1 MVIESIPKVVG
12 MAYAV
17 VASIGL
23 VVLFRTGRFNMKIGY
38 PLLAVSALFG
48 FLVFAPMLPW
58 QWQMVLAGGPQQAG
72 VPAPLAGAVMG
83 LFLVLAFLFGRH
95 FCGYVCPI
103 GAVQEL
109 VYRIPVPKLRITNK
123 WGPVL
128 FRLAFLVALVVLAV
142 TLSVPLLRYLG
153 VGDFFQLNVTSAFFY
168 AFLALVVV
176 GLFLYRPFCRF
187 LCPYG
192 AMLSLASLAGLFK
205 LRRNENCIECG
216 DCEEACPT
224 GEATRRARKQECYM
238 CNRCREVCPV
248 DAIVLARRQSEGSSK
263 AGAGVT

>member
-1 MVIESIPKVVG
+1 MVIESIPEVVG

-17 VASIGL
+17 VASVGL
-23 VVLFRTGRFNMKIGY
+23 VVLFRTGRFNMKVGY
-38 PLLAVSALFG
+38 ALLAVSTLFG

-58 QWQMVLAGGPQQAG
+58 QWQMMVVGSPQQAG
-72 VPAPLAGAVMG
+72 VPVPVVGVVMT
-83 LFLVLAFLFGRH
+83 LFLVLAFLFGRQ

-109 VYRIPVPKLRITNK
+109 VYRIPVPKLRMTNK
-123 WGPVL
+123 WVPVL
-128 FRLAFLVALVVLAV
+128 FRLAFLVALVVLAA

-168 AFLALVVV
+168 AFLALVIA
-176 GLFLYRPFCRF
+176 GLFFYRPFCRF

-192 AMLSLASLAGLFK
+192 ALLSLAALVGLFK

-216 DCEEACPT
+216 DCEDACPT
-224 GEATRRARKQECYM
+224 GEATRGARKQECYM

-248 DAIVLARRQSEGSSK
+248 DAIVHVRRESEGGSE
-263 AGAGVT
+263 AEAGVT

>member
-1 MVIESIPKVVG
+1 

-17 VASIGL
+17 VASVAL

-38 PLLAVSALFG
+38 PLLAVSTLFG
-48 FLVFAPMLPW
+48 FLVFSPMLPW
-58 QWQMVLAGGPQQAG
+58 QWQMMLVGSPQQAG
-72 VPAPLAGAVMG
+72 VPPPLAGAVMM

-109 VYRIPVPKLRITNK
+109 VYRIPAPKLRITSK

-128 FRLAFLVALVVLAV
+128 FRLAFLVTLVVLAV
-142 TLSVPLLRYLG
+142 TLSVPLLRYVG

-168 AFLALVVV
+168 AFLALVTV
-176 GLFLYRPFCRF
+176 GLFIYRPFCRF

-192 AMLSLASLAGLFK
+192 ALLSLVSMVGLFK
-205 LRRNENCIECG
+205 LRRNEDCIECG

-224 GEATRRARKQECYM
+224 GEATGKARKQECYM
-238 CNRCREVCPV
+238 CNRCREVCPA
-248 DAIVLARRQSEGSSK
+248 DAIRLLRRQSHGSPE